1 MKTSFPRFCNGDS
14 AFELEKWNQT
24 MQALD
29 EIKEELE
36 RPRHRE
42 FFGWIIFALIV
53 LLGDA
58 LLRWAG
64 AF

>member
-1 MKTSFPRFCNGDS
+1 MTS
-14 AFELEKWNQT
+14 
-24 MQALD
+24 
-29 EIKEELE
+29 
-36 RPRHRE
+36 PRHKE
-42 FFGWIIFALIV
+42 FLGWVIFALIV

>member
-1 MKTSFPRFCNGDS
+1 M
-14 AFELEKWNQT
+14 

-29 EIKEELE
+29 EMKEGLE

-42 FFGWIIFALIV
+42 FLGWVIFAVIV

>member
-1 MKTSFPRFCNGDS
+1 MITSFPRFEVG
-14 AFELEKWNQT
+14 EPILPVEKANQI
-24 MQALD
+24 MRALD
-29 EIKEELE
+29 EMKEEVE

-64 AF
+64 VF